1 MFSAGVSDL
10 RPSFALASA
19 LPVALRNCDPVF
31 KEGIEGKEQ
40 RSPLQQGHV
49 SQVQTTDYL
58 SNKIPNKT

>member
-1 MFSAGVSDL
+1 MLSAGVSD
-10 RPSFALASA
+10 PSFALVPA

-31 KEGIEGKEQ
+31 KQGIKGKEQ
-40 RSPLQQGHV
+40 PSPLQQGHV